1 MRLSVNFLEETLQD
15 KKERNDIFK
24 VLKESKQ
31 KKQQKQKTSEP
42 HIQYL
47 V

>member
-1 MRLSVNFLEETLQD
+1 MRLSVNFLEETLQA